1 MSNAIGDLKDAG
13 QAVKDGF
20 EHVGE
25 AIEKE
30 LGGQPQHEAAPTT
43 TMPAD
48 CGPVGCQI
56 PDEPVQ
62 V

>member
-1 MSNAIGDLKDAG
+1 MTNAVEDLANAG

-30 LGGQPQHEAAPTT
+30 LNPQPTHEAV
-43 TMPAD
+43 PAGPAN
-48 CGPVGCQI
+48 CGPMGCDI
-56 PDEPVQ
+56 PD
-62 V
+62 